1 MLLSLGYLETAHK
14 KDKDMITD
22 VILKEKQ
29 TDQNLNGFSFE
40 EVGDDH
46 LFTGLET
53 PMKKDAFKIS
63 DHKKKEKIASLFR
76 EIMDVMGLDLTDD
89 SLQGTPERVAKMYID
104 EIFSGLNPANKPK
117 AALFDNKYKYN
128 QMLVEKN
135 ITFYSNCEH
144 HFVPII
150 GKAHVAYISS
160 GKVIGLSKLN
170 RIVQYYAKRP
180 QVQERLTNQIAEEL
194 KGVLGTEDV
203 AVIIDAKHLCVSS
216 RGVKDD
222 TSSTVTSYFGGKFN
236 TQEKIVELTKFKGI
250 GIWTASIFVMSS
262 DIFSDVF
269 AYGDATLNKVIKN
282 VYGIEDDCFDRDL
295 EGILSKW
302 SPHKTL
308 VCNVIWHYNDNVL
321 TQTRNRI

>member
-1 MLLSLGYLETAHK
+1 MTAHK
-14 KDKDMITD
+14 KDTKMITE
-22 VILKEKQ
+22 LKQKEI
-29 TDQNLNGFSFE
+29 TEELNRLSFE

-46 LFTGLET
+46 LYTGLQT
-53 PMKKDAFKIS
+53 PMKKDAFKLS
-63 DHKKKEKIASLFR
+63 DEEKKDKIESLFT

-89 SLQGTPERVAKMYID
+89 SLKGTPKRVAKMYIE
-104 EIFSGLNPANKPK
+104 EIFSGLNPVNKPK
-117 AALFDNKYKYN
+117 IALFDNKYQYN

-194 KGVLGTEDV
+194 KEILQTEDV

-216 RGVKDD
+216 RGIKDE

-236 TQEKIVELTKFKGI
+236 TQEKIVELQN
-250 GIWTASIFVMSS
+250 
-262 DIFSDVF
+262 
-269 AYGDATLNKVIKN
+269 TLK
-282 VYGIEDDCFDRDL
+282 Y
-295 EGILSKW
+295 
-302 SPHKTL
+302 
-308 VCNVIWHYNDNVL
+308 
-321 TQTRNRI
+321 